1 MLAATATT
9 IFIVSTILSIS
20 TFTNVSAF
28 AESEEGTNQK
38 MQQDE
43 GQSAA
48 NQTGEARQQNIS
60 DVVTNISKEQRVW
73 EQILLVKLQKKSLK
87 ILGKNYKI

>member
-20 TFTNVSAF
+20 TFPNVSAF

-73 EQILLVKLQKKSLK
+73 EQILLLKLQKKSLK
-87 ILGKNYKI
+87 ILEKNYKI